1 VTVTKIGFGV
11 WTGVELLLD
20 VEFEKV
26 GVEIEIEDDED
37 DELLVYAELE
47 LVAAGAGAASTTVVV
62 TSCVTVGPG
71 LTASTVFVGLTT
83 VVACRT
89 SVDPP
94 STLMTE

>member
-26 GVEIEIEDDED
+26 GVEIEIEDED
-37 DELLVYAELE
+37 DDELE

-71 LTASTVFVGLTT
+71 LTTSTVFVGLTT

>member
-1 VTVTKIGFGV
+1 MKIGFGV

-26 GVEIEIEDDED
+26 GVEIEIEDDDDDD

-47 LVAAGAGAASTTVVV
+47 LVATGAGAASTTVVV

-71 LTASTVFVGLTT
+71 LTTSTVFVGLTT

>member
-1 VTVTKIGFGV
+1 VTKIGFGV

-26 GVEIEIEDDED
+26 GVEIEIEDDDED

-71 LTASTVFVGLTT
+71 LTTSTVFVGLTT
-83 VVACRT
+83 VVACQT

>member
-20 VEFEKV
+20 VEFETV
-26 GVEIEIEDDED
+26 GVEIEIEDD
-37 DELLVYAELE
+37 DELLVHAELE

-71 LTASTVFVGLTT
+71 LTTSTVFVGLTT

-89 SVDPP
+89 SVAPP

>member
-1 VTVTKIGFGV
+1 MTVTKIGFGV

-26 GVEIEIEDDED
+26 GVEIEIEDDD

-47 LVAAGAGAASTTVVV
+47 LVAAGTGAASTTVVV

-71 LTASTVFVGLTT
+71 LTTSTVFVGLTT